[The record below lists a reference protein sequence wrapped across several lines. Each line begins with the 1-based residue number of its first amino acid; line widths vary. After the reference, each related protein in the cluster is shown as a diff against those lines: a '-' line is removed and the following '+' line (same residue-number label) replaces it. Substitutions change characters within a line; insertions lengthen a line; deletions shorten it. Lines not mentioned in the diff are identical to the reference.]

1 MQETVIEIFED
12 VLGTD
17 EIREDLDLNLFETE
31 LLDSLA
37 MIEVLLEI
45 ENRLGIEL
53 QPTDLDLLALRIHP
67 RSALPDLEASLTVLH
82 SSSEPGGSA
91 GAPRAPTWCSSN
103 THSSAFLSSLS
114 GRPGPWAT
122 RPP

>member
-37 MIEVLLEI
+37 IIEVLLEI

-53 QPTDLDLLALRIHP
+53 QPTDLERK
-67 RSALPDLEASLTVLH
+67 RYVY
-82 SSSEPGGSA
+82 
-91 GAPRAPTWCSSN
+91 CK
-103 THSSAFLSSLS
+103 
-114 GRPGPWAT
+114 
-122 RPP
+122 

>member
-17 EIREDLDLNLFETE
+17 EIKDDLDLNLFETE

-37 MIEVLLEI
+37 IIEVLLEI

-53 QPTDLDLLALRIHP
+53 QPTDLERKDMSTVNNLVKF
-67 RSALPDLEASLTVLH
+67 LE
-82 SSSEPGGSA
+82 
-91 GAPRAPTWCSSN
+91 
-103 THSSAFLSSLS
+103 
-114 GRPGPWAT
+114 T
-122 RPP
+122 RK

>member
-37 MIEVLLEI
+37 IIEVLLEI

-53 QPTDLDLLALRIHP
+53 QPTDLEDRK
-67 RSALPDLEASLTVLH
+67 SVV
-82 SSSEPGGSA
+82 
-91 GAPRAPTWCSSN
+91 
-103 THSSAFLSSLS
+103 
-114 GRPGPWAT
+114 
-122 RPP
+122 

>member
-37 MIEVLLEI
+37 IIEVLLEI

-53 QPTDLDLLALRIHP
+53 QPTDLERKDMSTVNNLVKF
-67 RSALPDLEASLTVLH
+67 LE
-82 SSSEPGGSA
+82 
-91 GAPRAPTWCSSN
+91 
-103 THSSAFLSSLS
+103 
-114 GRPGPWAT
+114 T
-122 RPP
+122 RNKLVVRL

>member
-53 QPTDLDLLALRIHP
+53 QPTDLERKDMSTVNNLVKF
-67 RSALPDLEASLTVLH
+67 LE
-82 SSSEPGGSA
+82 
-91 GAPRAPTWCSSN
+91 
-103 THSSAFLSSLS
+103 
-114 GRPGPWAT
+114 T
-122 RPP
+122 RK

>member
-37 MIEVLLEI
+37 IIEVLLEI

-53 QPTDLDLLALRIHP
+53 QPTDLERK
-67 RSALPDLEASLTVLH
+67 
-82 SSSEPGGSA
+82 
-91 GAPRAPTWCSSN
+91 
-103 THSSAFLSSLS
+103 
-114 GRPGPWAT
+114 
-122 RPP
+122 

>member
-37 MIEVLLEI
+37 IIEVLLEI

-53 QPTDLDLLALRIHP
+53 QPTDLERKDM
-67 RSALPDLEASLTVLH
+67 STVKII
-82 SSSEPGGSA
+82 
-91 GAPRAPTWCSSN
+91 
-103 THSSAFLSSLS
+103 
-114 GRPGPWAT
+114 
-122 RPP
+122 

>member
-37 MIEVLLEI
+37 IIEVLLEI

-53 QPTDLDLLALRIHP
+53 QPTDLERKEI
-67 RSALPDLEASLTVLH
+67 
-82 SSSEPGGSA
+82 G
-91 GAPRAPTWCSSN
+91 RA
-103 THSSAFLSSLS
+103 HV
-114 GRPGPWAT
+114 
-122 RPP
+122 

>member
-1 MQETVIEIFED
+1 MEIFED

-37 MIEVLLEI
+37 IIEVLLEI

-53 QPTDLDLLALRIHP
+53 QPTDLERKDM
-67 RSALPDLEASLTVLH
+67 STV
-82 SSSEPGGSA
+82 
-91 GAPRAPTWCSSN
+91 N
-103 THSSAFLSSLS
+103 
-114 GRPGPWAT
+114 
-122 RPP
+122 

>member
-31 LLDSLA
+31 LLDLLA
-37 MIEVLLEI
+37 IIEVLLEI

-53 QPTDLDLLALRIHP
+53 QPTDLERKDMSTVNNLVKF
-67 RSALPDLEASLTVLH
+67 LE
-82 SSSEPGGSA
+82 
-91 GAPRAPTWCSSN
+91 
-103 THSSAFLSSLS
+103 
-114 GRPGPWAT
+114 T
-122 RPP
+122 RK

>member
-37 MIEVLLEI
+37 IIEVLLEI

-53 QPTDLDLLALRIHP
+53 QPTDLERKDMSTVNNLAKF
-67 RSALPDLEASLTVLH
+67 LE
-82 SSSEPGGSA
+82 
-91 GAPRAPTWCSSN
+91 
-103 THSSAFLSSLS
+103 
-114 GRPGPWAT
+114 T
-122 RPP
+122 RK

>member
-1 MQETVIEIFED
+1 MEIFED

-37 MIEVLLEI
+37 IIEVLLEI

-53 QPTDLDLLALRIHP
+53 QPTDLERKDMSTVNNLVKF
-67 RSALPDLEASLTVLH
+67 LE
-82 SSSEPGGSA
+82 
-91 GAPRAPTWCSSN
+91 
-103 THSSAFLSSLS
+103 
-114 GRPGPWAT
+114 T
-122 RPP
+122 RK

>member
-1 MQETVIEIFED
+1 MQETVVEIFED

-37 MIEVLLEI
+37 IIEVLLEI

-53 QPTDLDLLALRIHP
+53 QPTDLERKDMSTVNNLVKF
-67 RSALPDLEASLTVLH
+67 LE
-82 SSSEPGGSA
+82 
-91 GAPRAPTWCSSN
+91 
-103 THSSAFLSSLS
+103 
-114 GRPGPWAT
+114 T
-122 RPP
+122 RK

>member
-37 MIEVLLEI
+37 IIEVLLEI

-53 QPTDLDLLALRIHP
+53 QPTDLERKDM
-67 RSALPDLEASLTVLH
+67 STVNNLV
-82 SSSEPGGSA
+82 
-91 GAPRAPTWCSSN
+91 
-103 THSSAFLSSLS
+103 
-114 GRPGPWAT
+114 
-122 RPP
+122 

>member
-37 MIEVLLEI
+37 IIEVLLEI

-53 QPTDLDLLALRIHP
+53 QPTDLERKDM
-67 RSALPDLEASLTVLH
+67 ST
-82 SSSEPGGSA
+82 
-91 GAPRAPTWCSSN
+91 
-103 THSSAFLSSLS
+103 
-114 GRPGPWAT
+114 
-122 RPP
+122 

>member
-12 VLGTD
+12 VLGSD

-37 MIEVLLEI
+37 IIEVLLEI

-53 QPTDLDLLALRIHP
+53 QPTDLERKDMSTVNNLVKF
-67 RSALPDLEASLTVLH
+67 LE
-82 SSSEPGGSA
+82 
-91 GAPRAPTWCSSN
+91 
-103 THSSAFLSSLS
+103 
-114 GRPGPWAT
+114 T
-122 RPP
+122 RK

>member
-37 MIEVLLEI
+37 IIEVLLEI

-53 QPTDLDLLALRIHP
+53 QPTDLERKYMSTVNNLVKF
-67 RSALPDLEASLTVLH
+67 LE
-82 SSSEPGGSA
+82 
-91 GAPRAPTWCSSN
+91 
-103 THSSAFLSSLS
+103 
-114 GRPGPWAT
+114 T
-122 RPP
+122 RK